1 MRRLKSIFTE
11 NILLKI
17 ISILF
22 AIVVW
27 MLVVNINNPNQSR
40 NITTSVEI
48 INQEVLEE
56 QGKYFSIPEGQNTVT
71 FRVTAPRSTVE
82 KLTSDDFYAV
92 ADMNN
97 LEEDKRIPIDI
108 RLKRSQSSIS
118 ISSRQYYLNVN
129 VGEKREE
136 RFVINAR
143 FTGEA
148 AAGYAPDERQ
158 VEPNLVTVN
167 GPENIVSKIKTVL
180 ASCDITGMSTDIT
193 ENVVPEF
200 FDANGEKIDTTK
212 LQISVPS
219 VNVRVSFTSI
229 KEVPVVLESS
239 VNGAREDGLR
249 IGNVTIDPPNITIK
263 GDSSVLNSISRIA
276 IPENIINLNS
286 LSENLETT
294 VDISPYIPE
303 GATVVDSESL
313 TIKVNVEVGTPESVN
328 IDLPVKNISMRNLAP
343 GHHAEFGET
352 SVRLTVTGLPSV
364 VGAIDA
370 DSIKAHVN
378 LSGLGTGEHHVRVEV
393 EGKQGYTVSSSTVL
407 VKIQNGE
414 ENG

>member
-27 MLVVNINNPNQSR
+27 MLVVNLNNPNQSR
-40 NITTSVEI
+40 NITSSVEI
-48 INQEVLEE
+48 INAEVLESK
-56 QGKYFSIPEGQNTVT
+56 GKYFSIPEGQNTVT
-71 FRVTAPRSTVE
+71 FRVTAPRSIVE

-97 LEEDKRIPIDI
+97 LEEDRRIPIDI
-108 RLKRSQSSIS
+108 RLKRNQSSVS

-136 RFVINAR
+136 RFVISAR
-143 FTGEA
+143 LTGEA
-148 AAGYAPDERQ
+148 AAGYAPDQRK
-158 VEPNLVTVN
+158 VEPNLVTVK

-212 LQISVPS
+212 LEISVS
-219 VNVRVSFTSI
+219 TVNVRVSFTSI
-229 KEVPVVLESS
+229 KEVPVALESNIS
-239 VNGAREDGLR
+239 GAREDGLQ
-249 IGNVTIDPPNITIK
+249 IGNVSIDPSNIAIK
-263 GDSSVLNSISRIA
+263 GDSSVLNSISRIV
-276 IPENIINLNS
+276 IPENIINLNN
-286 LSENLETT
+286 LTENLDTT

-303 GATVVDSESL
+303 GASVVDSDSL
-313 TIKVNVEVGTPESVN
+313 TIKVKAEVGSPESVN
-328 IDLPVKNISMRNLAP
+328 IDLPVKNISMRNLDP

-352 SVRLTVTGLPSV
+352 SVRLTITGLPSV
-364 VGAIDA
+364 IRALDHA
-370 DSIKAHVN
+370 SIKAYVN
-378 LSGLGTGEHHVRVEV
+378 LSGLGAGEHHVKVEV
-393 EGKQGYTVSSSTVL
+393 EEKQGYTISSSTVL
-407 VKIQNGE
+407 VKIQSGE